1 MSEIKFEK
9 VEDYYYV
16 VMDFLDIGELRKFD
30 DELYY
35 YVTKYEDRKYQ
46 RVNFD
51 ELAMSEI
58 ANKLGELNFE
68 TNLKIEFDKQLEKA
82 NLSEFKNSK
91 LIKLFLNDIIETYD
105 HSDCKYSIV
114 SVVYFYIGKLECFNS
129 VHNNMPLR
137 LSKLDDATVWISTQ
151 SNSCDLSLYA
161 NIEDAKVAFGEVGLN
176 YVAKQ

>member
-1 MSEIKFEK
+1 MSNVLFEK

-30 DELYY
+30 DGLYY
-35 YVTKYEDRKYQ
+35 YVTKYEGRKYQ

-51 ELAMSEI
+51 EPAMSEI

-68 TNLKIEFDKQLEKA
+68 TNLNIEFDKQLEKA
-82 NLSEFKNSK
+82 KLSEFKNSK
-91 LIKLFLNDIIETYD
+91 LINLFLNDIFETYD
-105 HSDCKYSIV
+105 YTDCKYSIV
-114 SVVYFYIGKLECFNS
+114 SVVDFYIGKLECFNS
-129 VHNNMPLR
+129 VHNNMLLR

-161 NIEDAKVAFGEVGLN
+161 NIEDTKVAFGEVGLN
-176 YVAKQ
+176 HVVKL